1 MYDYDLYTSQSMFSG
16 SVVWTVIAGII
27 AVVGGILAYF
37 LFVKKEEKVNNK
49 FLAWMKEFLAFRK
62 LLLENI
68 LKVTYII
75 LAIFVTLTSFNMIS
89 ISFVGFLLYLVLG
102 NVLLRVIYES
112 ALMLIMICRN
122 TTEINKKMK

>member
-37 LFVKKEEKVNNK
+37 LFVKKDEKVNNK
-49 FLAWMKEFLAFRK
+49 FLAWMKEFLSFRK